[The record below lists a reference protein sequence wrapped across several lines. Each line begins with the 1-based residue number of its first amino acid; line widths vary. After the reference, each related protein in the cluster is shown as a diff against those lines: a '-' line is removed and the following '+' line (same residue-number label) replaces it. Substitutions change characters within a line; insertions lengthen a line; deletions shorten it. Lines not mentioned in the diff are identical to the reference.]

1 MSVEKKFVIKK
12 GNVFWPSKAMKKQA
26 HVTDA
31 KIYEKADKNPLAFW
45 AELAKKGITWQ
56 KPWKKIYEEKLPF
69 FKWFSGAKLNACYNC
84 LDRHLQKN
92 GHKTALIWVP
102 EPIEEKAKKIS
113 YQELYEKVCRMA
125 NLLLKLGIKK
135 GDVVAIYL
143 PMIPEVIIS
152 MLACAR
158 IGAIHTVVF
167 SAFSAEALK
176 TRLKDSGA
184 KILIT
189 ADGYYRRGKLIEL
202 KKQADKAIE
211 GTKVGKV
218 LVVRR
223 AGNSIELTKKDII
236 LEDEIEKVSSKC
248 DAIALDSEHPLFI
261 LYTSGTTGK
270 PKGVVH
276 ATGGYVVQAY
286 WTAKW
291 NFDLHEQDIMWCT
304 ADIGWIT
311 GHTYGCYGP
320 LLNGITTLIYEGSFD
335 FPTPSRAWQIIEEH
349 KVNVFYTAPTLLR
362 MFAAFGKKW
371 LKNFEL
377 STLKILGTVGE
388 PIDESTWLWFFK
400 EVGKG
405 RCPIIDTWWQTE
417 TGGTL
422 INALPGIGPFIP
434 SVAGRSF
441 PGTRHAVV
449 DEKGNK
455 LKEKQGFLVQLSPFA
470 PGMLR
475 GIWKNK
481 KMYKEKY
488 WSQYKNMYFTGD
500 GAIERDGLFKLI
512 GRIDDVIKV
521 AGHRL
526 ATAELEN
533 ALDKHKAVRESAV
546 TGKEDPIK
554 GEVPVAFVVL
564 EKSISQSK
572 SLEEELIKQVEKE
585 IGPIAR
591 PSKIYFVEDL
601 PKTRSGKIIR
611 RILKA
616 LLKKQPLGDTSTL
629 VNPECIE
636 KIKEALEQE
645 A

>member
-1 MSVEKKFVIKK
+1 MEKKFVVKK
-12 GNVFWPSKAMKKQA
+12 GNIFWPSETMKRQA
-26 HVTDA
+26 YVKDP
-31 KIYEKADKNPLAFW
+31 KIYEEADKNPIKFW
-45 AELAKKGITWQ
+45 ENLAKQGIIWQ
-56 KPWKKIYEEKLPF
+56 KPWKKVYEEKLPF
-69 FKWFSGAKLNACYNC
+69 FRWFSGAKVNACYNC
-84 LDRHLQKN
+84 VDRHL
-92 GHKTALIWVP
+92 KTRRNKIALIWVP
-102 EPIEEKAKKIS
+102 EPINEKVQKIS

-125 NLLLKLGIKK
+125 NLLLKLGIRK

-167 SAFSAEALK
+167 SAFSSEALRS
-176 TRLKDSGA
+176 RLKDSGA
-184 KILIT
+184 KVLIT

-211 GTKVGKV
+211 GTKVKKV

-223 AGNSIELTKKDII
+223 AKNTIELGKKDI
-236 LEDEIEKVSSKC
+236 LVEDELKKVSSNCK
-248 DAIALDSEHPLFI
+248 AIALDSEHALFI
-261 LYTSGTTGK
+261 LYTSGTTGA
-270 PKGVVH
+270 PKGIVH
-276 ATGGYVVQAY
+276 TTGGYIVQAY

-291 NFDLHEQDIMWCT
+291 NFDLHDQDILWCT

-311 GHTYGCYGP
+311 GHTYSCYGP

-335 FPTPSRAWQIIEEH
+335 FPNPSRAWEIIQNH
-349 KVNVFYTAPTLLR
+349 KVTVFYTAPTLLR
-362 MFAAFGKKW
+362 MFVAFGKKW
-371 LKNFEL
+371 LKNFDL
-377 STLKILGTVGE
+377 STLKVLGTVGE

-400 EVGKG
+400 EVGKE

-422 INALPGIGPFIP
+422 INSLPGIGPFVP
-434 SVAGRSF
+434 GVAGRSF

-449 DEKGNK
+449 DNKGNK
-455 LKEKQGFLVQLSPFA
+455 IKGQHGFLVQLSPFA
-470 PGMLR
+470 PGMFR
-475 GIWKNK
+475 GVWKNK

-500 GAIERDGLFKLI
+500 GAIELENNMFKI
-512 GRIDDVIKV
+512 TGRVDDVIKV

-533 ALDKHKAVRESAV
+533 ALDKHKSVRESAV

-564 EKSISQSK
+564 EKGIAPEGLK
-572 SLEEELIKQVEKE
+572 EELIKQVEKE

-591 PSKIYFVEDL
+591 PSEIYFVEDL
-601 PKTRSGKIIR
+601 PKTRSGKIMR
-611 RILKA
+611 RVLKA
-616 LLKKQPLGDTSTL
+616 LLKKEPLGDVTTL

-636 KIKEALEQE
+636 KIKKVLESS
-645 A
+645 